1 MHEFVYVLSVEA
13 LVFAALCTLLLARRL
28 NVFEWPADRTWP
40 VFGSSVQ
47 ALLLFS
53 AALQLVCC
61 FLAAGGFATVAP
73 GIRDACA
80 RSAGRLC
87 TAALLCAVY
96 VGVLAA
102 TYETDQRS
110 CVLCQLWGTSCSQ
123 PDTLFSTS
131 SYAVFLAV
139 LLPAT
144 VLQAGLLITA
154 AGGCTLKDHRA
165 SRRLVTA
172 NCALVLTFQVNYS
185 LRENA
190 ALLSHCG
197 NGLRASNASKF
208 VYSVRVW
215 AFAGLLFSLDMLAE
229 MQASLRH
236 ASVRPFAFLR
246 ALQLSSAVAF
256 NALYDDES
264 LPWSLLYAH
273 LGVSCVLALLDVF
286 ELHSFLKLS
295 TPSGREAGSHE
306 AGSHS
311 ASQPASHP
319 ASHPASQASVAAL
332 QHTVLDMPP
341 PAALRDRRSAF
352 EIEPARRRRFVLS
365 FDNKARW
372 PGSVAAPAK
381 KSE

>member
-1 MHEFVYVLSVEA
+1 MNEFVYVLSVEA
-13 LVFAALCTLLLARRL
+13 LVVAALCTLLLARRL
-28 NVFEWPADRTWP
+28 DVFEWPADRTWP

-47 ALLLFS
+47 SLLLYS

-61 FLAAGGFATVAP
+61 FLAAGGFATIAP

-87 TAALLCAVY
+87 TAALLCTVY

-131 SYAVFLAV
+131 SYAVFFAV

-154 AGGCTLKDHRA
+154 AGGCTLRDHRA

-172 NCALVLTFQVNYS
+172 NCALVLTLHVNYS

-197 NGLRASNASKF
+197 SGLRTSNASKF
-208 VYSVRVW
+208 VFSVRVW

-229 MQASLRH
+229 LQASLRD
-236 ASVRPFAFLR
+236 ATVRRFALLR
-246 ALQLSSAVAF
+246 ALQLSSAVGF
-256 NALYDDES
+256 NALFDDES

-286 ELHSFLKLS
+286 ELHSYRRMS
-295 TPSGREAGSHE
+295 THSGHE
-306 AGSHS
+306 A
-311 ASQPASHP
+311 ASQPASQ
-319 ASHPASQASVAAL
+319 PASQASVAAP
-332 QHTVLDMPP
+332 QHTVLNMPP